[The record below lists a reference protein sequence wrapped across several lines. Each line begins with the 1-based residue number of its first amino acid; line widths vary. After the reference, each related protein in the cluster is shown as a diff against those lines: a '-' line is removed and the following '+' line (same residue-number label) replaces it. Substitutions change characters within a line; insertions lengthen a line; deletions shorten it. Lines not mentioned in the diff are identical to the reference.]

1 MRTGPFSGSAP
12 DTDPTAA
19 QTPPP
24 PEELSHV
31 GAYRLLAKLGEG
43 GFGEV
48 WAAEQSEPVRRRVA
62 LKLIKLGM
70 DSRAVVARFKAER
83 QALALMDHPGV
94 ARVFDGGVVPPGMP
108 GAGRAFFAMELVR
121 GAPINEFVAREN
133 LPIEARIRLMQQVCE
148 AVQHAHMKGVIHRD
162 LKPSNILVELVDK
175 RPHVKVIDFGV
186 AKALSNPLTD
196 ATLHTQAGAMVG
208 TPEYMSPE
216 QARGS
221 SDIDTRTDVYSL
233 GVVLYEVL
241 TGLPPFER
249 KAFRTGDMETLR
261 RVIELSDP
269 PKPSTRLSSS
279 IGESE
284 NGETASRRIIARH
297 LRGDLDWVVMKCLAK
312 ERDRRYDTPAALAAD
327 LQRHLDNKPV
337 EAGPPAASYRIAKF
351 VRRNR
356 AAVIAGSLV
365 AVALLMGV
373 VGTSYGLVVA
383 AAANEELRSAN
394 VELES
399 ANQRLDAALAR
410 AGVERD
416 RAVEAEQRAQR
427 ELARAT
433 EVQTFLTSM
442 LSAIE
447 PSTALGKDTEL
458 LRTILDDAADR
469 IEAGEIEDPVI
480 EAELRK
486 TVGST
491 LAAIGLYEEADPML
505 RRALEI
511 REAELGGDDE
521 KTIDS
526 LGDLSSLL
534 LARGRLEEG
543 EPMVREALK
552 RAEETFGPDDER
564 TLRATHRLGS
574 LLMAQGRYE
583 EAERRLR
590 AALEGQRK
598 LLGESEPQTLR
609 TMNGLGLLLDIQG
622 RPGEAEV
629 YLREAMRGF
638 RNEKGDEHPM
648 TLSAINN
655 VGAALQSQG
664 KLAEAEPFLRE
675 SLESSR
681 VTFGEG
687 HPDTLRAAHNLGDLL
702 KQQGKLRDAQPFLM
716 EAMNGARAT
725 LGNDHPETMKA
736 VSAVADLLRRQGRLA
751 EAEPLV
757 RGTLEW
763 FRRERGDLHPDT
775 LKTVND
781 MGALLDQQGKLA
793 EAEPFYRE
801 ALAGA
806 RAQLGE
812 DHPSSLRALRNLAGV
827 LRQQGKLEEAEAL
840 YREALD
846 GFRRAFGDSHP
857 DTLGLL
863 NDVGVV
869 LDQQGRT
876 EEAMRYYQDALRG
889 FRRTLGDEHPSTLQ
903 ALNNMAYLLQGQE
916 RLSEAAQ
923 YFRDALAGYRAA
935 FGEVHPNTL
944 VVMSNLSRLLVD
956 LGEHE
961 EALRLAEECVA
972 GARTSLPNHW
982 LLDNFLGKQGAALTA
997 LARYDEAEKILLDA
1011 HKRLVNA
1018 LGENHEQTK
1027 RIVEALRDLY
1037 LAWSE
1042 TSPNAGHDQAA
1053 AEWAERLASGGD

>member
-1 MRTGPFSGSAP
+1 MRTGPISGSGPA
-12 DTDPTAA
+12 TGPTAF

-31 GAYRLLAKLGEG
+31 GPYRLLEKLGEG

-70 DSRAVVARFKAER
+70 DSRAVVARFGAER

-94 ARVFDGGVVPPGMP
+94 AKVFDGGTVPQGMP
-108 GAGRAFFAMELVR
+108 GAGRAYFAMELVR
-121 GAPINEFVAREN
+121 GVPINEFVEREH
-133 LPIEARIRLMQQVCE
+133 LSVEARVKLMQQVCE

-175 RPHVKVIDFGV
+175 RPLVKVIDFGV
-186 AKALSNPLTD
+186 AKALSSPLTE

-279 IGESE
+279 IGEAANVES
-284 NGETASRRIIARH
+284 ASRRIIARH

-312 ERDRRYDTPAALAAD
+312 ERDRRYETPAALAAD
-327 LQRHLDNKPV
+327 LQRHLENKPV
-337 EAGPPAASYRIAKF
+337 EAGPPSASYRLSKF

-356 AAVIAGSLV
+356 VAVVAGSVV

-373 VGTSYGLVVA
+373 IGAGYGLVSA

-394 VELES
+394 E
-399 ANQRLDAALAR
+399 RLDTALER
-410 AGVERD
+410 ASVERD
-416 RAVEAEQRAQR
+416 RAIEAEQRAQR

-433 EVQTFLTSM
+433 EVQTFLSSM

-447 PSTALGKDTEL
+447 PSTAQGKDTEL
-458 LRTILDDAADR
+458 LRTILDDAAER
-469 IEAGEIEDPVI
+469 IDAGEIEDAVI
-480 EAELRK
+480 EAALRE

-491 LAAIGLYEEADPML
+491 LAAIGQYEEAEPML

-511 REAELGGDDE
+511 RESGLGSGDE

-534 LARGRLEEG
+534 LARGRLDEA
-543 EPMVREALK
+543 EPVVREALA
-552 RAEETFGPDDER
+552 RAGAEFGPEDER
-564 TLRATHRLGS
+564 TLRAMQRLGS
-574 LLMAQGRYE
+574 LLMARARYD
-583 EAERRLR
+583 EAEKQLR

-598 LLGESEPQTLR
+598 LLGESDSQTLR
-609 TMNGLGLLLDIQG
+609 SMNALGLLLNTQG

-655 VGAALQSQG
+655 VGAVLQSQG

-702 KQQGKLRDAQPFLM
+702 KQQGKLRDAEPFLM
-716 EAMNGARAT
+716 ESMNGARVT
-725 LGNDHPETMKA
+725 LGDDHPETMKA

-757 RGTLEW
+757 RETLEW

-793 EAEPFYRE
+793 AAEPYYRE

-806 RAQLGE
+806 RSQLGAE
-812 DHPSSLRALRNLAGV
+812 HPSSLRALRNLANIH
-827 LRQQGKLEEAEAL
+827 RQQGELEEAEAL

-846 GFRRAFGDSHP
+846 GFKSVFGDSHP
-857 DTLGLL
+857 DTLGVT

-869 LDQQGRT
+869 LDQQGRKD
-876 EEAMRYYQDALRG
+876 EAMPYYQDALRG

-903 ALNNMAYLLQGQE
+903 ALNNMAYLMQGQG

-923 YFRDALAGYRAA
+923 CFRDALAGYRAA
-935 FGEVHPNTL
+935 FGDVHPNTL

-956 LGEHE
+956 LGELD
-961 EALRLAEECVA
+961 EALTLAEECVA
-972 GARTSLPNHW
+972 GARKSLPNHW
-982 LLDNFLGKQGAALTA
+982 LLGNFLGKQGTALAA
-997 LARYDEAEKILLDA
+997 LARYDEAETILLDA
-1011 HKRLVNA
+1011 HKRLVTA
-1018 LGENHEQTK
+1018 LGDEHDQTK
-1027 RIVEALRDLY
+1027 RVVEALRDLY
-1037 LAWSE
+1037 VAWNE
-1042 TSPNAGHDQAA
+1042 AAPEAGHDETATK
-1053 AEWAERLASGGD
+1053 WAERLASGGE